1 MRKMKVDKTQLA
13 CHAFLIIFLA
23 IILAPLLY
31 LTESSFATMDYG
43 HIIIS
48 HLTLA
53 NFVELFN
60 DSAFMMSFLNGL
72 IICSVSV
79 AVAVSVG
86 TLAGYSFS
94 RYRIKFHDSIF
105 FTLLTTRMGPAAGFV
120 IPFYLLLSKLG
131 LVNTI
136 PGMFLVYIMLI
147 LAFSVWLMRGF
158 MENAPLLEQYAAMVD
173 GYSEWESFKLTV
185 LPRIYSG
192 IGITATFCF
201 LFLWNE
207 SLYNLILAGSAA
219 RTVTPYIFTF
229 VGSMRVPFGKI
240 CAATLLSMIPVIILL
255 LILGRRIVKG
265 FALGMVR

>member
-1 MRKMKVDKTQLA
+1 MKVDKTQLA
-13 CHAFLIIFLA
+13 SHAFLIILLA
-23 IILAPLLY
+23 ITLAPLLY
-31 LTESSFATMDYG
+31 LIESSFATMEYG
-43 HIIIS
+43 HIIIP
-48 HLTLA
+48 HLTLT
-53 NFVELFN
+53 NFVELFH
-60 DSAFMMSFLNGL
+60 DSAFIMCFLNGL

-86 TLAGYSFS
+86 TLSAYSFS

-120 IPFYLLLSKLG
+120 IPFYLLLSKFG
-131 LVNTI
+131 LINTI
-136 PGMFLVYIMLI
+136 PGMVLVYIMLI

-158 MENAPLLEQYAAMVD
+158 MENAPILEQYAAMVD

-185 LPRIYSG
+185 LPHIYSG

-207 SLYNLILAGSAA
+207 SLYNLMLAGSAA

-229 VGSMRVPFGKI
+229 VGSMKVPFGKI
-240 CAATLLSMIPVIILL
+240 CAATLLSMIPIIVLL
-255 LILGRRIVKG
+255 LILGRRIVRG
-265 FALGMVR
+265 FALGIVR

>member
-1 MRKMKVDKTQLA
+1 MKVDKTQLA
-13 CHAFLIIFLA
+13 FHVFLIIFLA
-23 IILAPLLY
+23 ITLAPLLY
-31 LTESSFATMDYG
+31 LIESSFATMEYG
-43 HIIIS
+43 HIIIPN
-48 HLTLA
+48 LTLA
-53 NFVELFN
+53 NFVELFH
-60 DSAFMMSFLNGL
+60 DSAFIMCFING
-72 IICSVSV
+72 
-79 AVAVSVG
+79 
-86 TLAGYSFS
+86 FS
-94 RYRIKFHDSIF
+94 RYRIKVHDSIF

-120 IPFYLLLSKLG
+120 IPFYLLLSKFG

-136 PGMFLVYIMLI
+136 PGMILVYIMLI

-173 GYSEWESFKLTV
+173 GYSEWQSFRLTV
-185 LPRIYSG
+185 LPHIYSG

-229 VGSMRVPFGKI
+229 VGSMKVPFGKI

-255 LILGRRIVKG
+255 LILGRRIVRG